1 MQDNM
6 TAAIFARKD
15 AQRANDRIFLLEGR
29 IAMLEKHIADLWEI
43 VQALQPDDTK
53 GLPRE

>member
-1 MQDNM
+1 M

-53 GLPRE
+53 GLSRE